1 MTQAFNLSQFANNV
15 NSSGKTSNAGLQ
27 NTTIALNPSTGISIS
42 NTSPALG
49 GNTTITNTGVTSL
62 SAGAN
67 IALSASTGAVTISTT
82 GSGVTSLNGQT
93 GAITNTNLDAIG
105 SYVWASNCTFSA
117 YVPSNTISGANL
129 RVANTVTYISGRD
142 VYSNGYIYADTVT
155 RWSTGDND
163 VIAYTQGNVGFYPP
177 QGSSTLSGTWRAMG
191 VIAPC
196 GGGYSPDDN
205 STYYSFFVTLWVR
218 IS

>member
-27 NTTIALNPSTGISIS
+27 NTTIAINPSTGISIS
-42 NTSPALG
+42 NNNPALG

-62 SAGAN
+62 TAGAN

-93 GAITNTNLDAIG
+93 GGITNTNLDAIG
-105 SYVWASNCTFSA
+105 SYVWGANCTFSS

-129 RVANTVTYISGRD
+129 RVPNTITYISGGD
-142 VYSNGYIYADTVT
+142 VYSQNSIYADAFT
-155 RWSTGDND
+155 RWVTQNNE
-163 VIAYTQGNVGFYPP
+163 VISFTVGNVGFNPP

-191 VIAPC
+191 VVPTCA
-196 GGGYSPDDN
+196 GGYNSDDN
-205 STYYSFFVTLWVR
+205 TTYYTFFITLWVR